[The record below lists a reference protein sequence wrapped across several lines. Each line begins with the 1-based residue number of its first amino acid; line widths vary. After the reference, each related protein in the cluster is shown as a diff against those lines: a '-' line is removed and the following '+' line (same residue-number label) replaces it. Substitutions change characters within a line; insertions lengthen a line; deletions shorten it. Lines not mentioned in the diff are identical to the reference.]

1 MKFIEIIKSQIK
13 PVFLIGSRLDN
24 KGFYRKR
31 LLHKGYEQ
39 YNTYQD
45 GAGKTIYCHFRYV
58 DNNFE
63 IKDNK

>member
-1 MKFIEIIKSQIK
+1 MNFIEIIKSQIN
-13 PVFLIGSRLDN
+13 PVFLIGRFYN

-45 GAGKTIYCHFRYV
+45 GVGETIYFHFRYV

-63 IKDNK
+63 IIKG